1 MKNTVIAIASNAMG
15 AGDDVL
21 GKRLMQSF
29 IFALTQSDAL
39 PSCIVFYNTGAL
51 LTTKES
57 ASLKDIMK
65 LESAGVE
72 VLTCGT
78 CLKHFDLENKLKTGS
93 QTNMYT
99 ILERQ
104 MNAEQVIRP

>member
-1 MKNTVIAIASNAMG
+1 MKNTLIAIASDVMG

-29 IFALTQSDAL
+29 IFALSQADDL
-39 PSCIVFYNTGAL
+39 PNGMVFYNTGAL
-51 LTTKES
+51 LTVEGSES
-57 ASLKDIMK
+57 LADIKM

-72 VLTCGT
+72 ILTCGT
-78 CLKHFDLENKLKTGS
+78 CLKHFDVESKLQVGI

-99 ILERQ
+99 ILEKQ
-104 MNAEQVIRP
+104 MSADKVVRP